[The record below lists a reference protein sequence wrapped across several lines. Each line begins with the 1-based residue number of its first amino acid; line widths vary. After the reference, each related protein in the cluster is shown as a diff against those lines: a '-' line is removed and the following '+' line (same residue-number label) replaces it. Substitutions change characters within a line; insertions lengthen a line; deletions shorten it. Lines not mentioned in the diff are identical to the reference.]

1 MEEKLFSTGNED
13 LDLLLTEVYYSGL
26 EDGYELC
33 QREFSDDDDDDERIS
48 RRPGNLEDYTDY
60 DLKHMT
66 RGQMLDALEEEQDR
80 AKRNTK
86 KYVKHH
92 GDYEAKK
99 GAEEGEKKGKKS
111 GTIAG
116 SVLGGLGVGI
126 GVGSKHGARAGL
138 ISGAAGALAGGLL
151 GRAMGKSAGRSS
163 GEAEGRRKGSARGL
177 KYSKEDLHDPDQRAI
192 KLARKMDDEA
202 RRKGGDADFESR
214 VQGGI
219 DKREAA
225 RKEAAR
231 RAAELAEKRRQEE
244 REDRIR
250 REKMAWEDRH
260 REEDREEN
268 REARQ
273 RASMSGGYSFNEH
286 SHRVRQDN
294 NNFNW

>member
-1 MEEKLFSTGNED
+1 MEERLFSTGNED
-13 LDLLLTEVYYSGL
+13 LDLLLEEVYYSGL

-48 RRPGNLEDYTDY
+48 RRPENLEDYADY

-99 GAEEGEKKGKKS
+99 GAIEGEKRGKKS

-116 SVLGGLGVGI
+116 SILGGIGGGFIGSTRGPKGI
-126 GVGSKHGARAGL
+126 
-138 ISGAAGALAGGLL
+138 IIGAAGGAAAGGLL
-151 GRAMGKSAGRSS
+151 GRAIGKDSGRAS
-163 GEAEGRRKGSARGL
+163 GEAEGRRKGSSRGL
-177 KYSKEDLHDPDQRAI
+177 RYSKEDFHDPDQRAI

-214 VQGGI
+214 IQGGI

-225 RKEAAR
+225 KAEAAR
-231 RAAELAEKRRQEE
+231 RAAELAEKRRQEA
-244 REDRIR
+244 REDAIR
-250 REKMAWEDRH
+250 REKMRWEDMH
-260 REEDREEN
+260 REEDREDA
-268 REARQ
+268 REARE
-273 RASMSGGYSFNEH
+273 RASMSGGYTFNE
-286 SHRVRQDN
+286 SRNNTRVTR
-294 NNFNW
+294 NNFDW